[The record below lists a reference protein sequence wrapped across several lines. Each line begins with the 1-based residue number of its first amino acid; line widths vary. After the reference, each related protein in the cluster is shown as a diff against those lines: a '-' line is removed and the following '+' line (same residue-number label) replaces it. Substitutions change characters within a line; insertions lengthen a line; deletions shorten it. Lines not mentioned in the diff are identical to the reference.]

1 MKSWCYSIDARGH
14 ASEVSLAHAE
24 APGQTAQFVWIHL
37 DGREDGNLDWLRE
50 RSGIPRHAVSAL
62 TAVETRPRSEQIGE
76 GELINMRGLGRTPED
91 DPDKLVSI
99 RIWAERGR
107 LISVSMRT
115 LDAIDA
121 VREKVARGRL
131 NHPGDLVAAFAVSIT
146 VSLDEEIAALG
157 DEIDDCEATLHADH
171 AFNMRRTV
179 ARVRSAAIAYRRF
192 VVPQRHALE
201 GMADIEADWLED
213 EDRLHLRE
221 AADRFARMGEEL
233 EAIRERSALM
243 HEQLTD
249 LRAEQL
255 ENRTLLLAI
264 VAVVFLPLTFITGLL
279 GMNVE
284 GIPGAHSPWAFGI
297 VVLFCVAMAAAITLY
312 FMRAR
317 WFRG

>member
-1 MKSWCYSIDARGH
+1 MKSWCYVVHADGH
-14 ASEVSLAHAE
+14 AAEVPLEKVSRHAD
-24 APGQTAQFVWIHL
+24 APFTWVHL
-37 DGREDGNLDWLRE
+37 DGREEGNLAWLRE

-62 TAVETRPRSEQIGE
+62 TAVETRPRSEPIGA

-115 LDAIDA
+115 LDAIEA
-121 VREKVARGRL
+121 VRGKVASGKVQD
-131 NHPGDLVAAFAVSIT
+131 PGDLVAAFALAIT
-146 VSLDEEIAALG
+146 VTLDQEIAALG
-157 DEIDDCEATLHADH
+157 DEIDDCETTLHADH
-171 AFNMRRTV
+171 AYRMRRTV
-179 ARVRSAAIAYRRF
+179 ARVRSTAIAYRRF

-201 GMADIEADWLED
+201 GMADLDADWLED
-213 EDRLHLRE
+213 DDRLHLRE
-221 AADRFARMGEEL
+221 AADRFARMAEEL
-233 EAIRERSALM
+233 EAVRERAALM

-249 LRAEQL
+249 LRAEQI

-264 VAVVFLPLTFITGLL
+264 VAVVFLPLTFVTGLL

-284 GIPGAHSPWAFGI
+284 GIPGAHSPWAFAI
-297 VVLFCVAMAAAITLY
+297 VVLFCVLVAAAITYY

-317 WFRG
+317 WFKG